1 MACFCQVRSRR
12 RSGVHGS
19 APLPGRPRSGGRP
32 TVAASSHADSLPGG
46 LRTSLPPRR
55 SGRPSSPEPIA
66 VSRGATHD
74 ACMSQA
80 SHGPRRPSVDQVAE
94 RIAAAQHG
102 VVTRAQILSAGCA
115 ARTLARRVV
124 AGRLR
129 VIHRGVYAI
138 GPVRSSAMV
147 EMAAV
152 LACGGRALVSHRS
165 AGVLWRMLRP
175 GARPAYPHVTLVG
188 TNRARPGIRIHR
200 VAELAP
206 DERSTKDGIPITSP
220 SRTLYDL
227 ARVVEPRALEQ
238 AVAEAIALRLVTLEG
253 LAAAAERY
261 GGRLGAGRFREVVQG
276 DARPSRT
283 RSTAEERFLA
293 LVRSAKVGRPKVNT
307 PVAGHEVDFFW
318 PEHRLVVE
326 VDGRAYHTSPKAVER
341 DRRRDADLAT
351 AGYRVLRITWREIVH
366 HPEALLVRLGRALV
380 AER

>member
-1 MACFCQVRSRR
+1 M
-12 RSGVHGS
+12 
-19 APLPGRPRSGGRP
+19 
-32 TVAASSHADSLPGG
+32 
-46 LRTSLPPRR
+46 
-55 SGRPSSPEPIA
+55 E
-66 VSRGATHD
+66 
-74 ACMSQA
+74 
-80 SHGPRRPSVDQVAE
+80 QVAE
-94 RIAAAQHG
+94 RIAVGQHG
-102 VVTRAQILSAGCA
+102 VVTRGQILSAGCA
-115 ARTLARRVV
+115 ARTLERRVT

-129 VIHRGVYAI
+129 TVHCGVYTL
-138 GPVRSSAMV
+138 GPVQSPAME

-152 LACGGRALVSHRS
+152 LACGRHAFVSHLS
-165 AGVLWRMLRP
+165 AGVLWRILRP
-175 GARPAYPHVTLVG
+175 DARPTHPHVTLVG

-206 DERSTKDGIPITSP
+206 DERSARDGIPLTSP

-227 ARVVEPRALEQ
+227 ASLLEPRALEQ
-238 AVAEAIALRLVTLEG
+238 AVAEAIALRLVALEA

-261 GGRLGAGRFREVVQG
+261 RGRRGAGRFRDVVQG

-293 LVRSAKVGRPKVNT
+293 LVRKAGVGRPKLNT

-326 VDGRAYHTSPKAVER
+326 VDGRAYHSSPKAVDR

-366 HPEALLVRLGRALV
+366 HPEALLVRLGRAL
-380 AER
+380 AAGR